1 MGRRFI
7 GTVNPRKDSRNR
19 TQHPQICPALAIA
32 TAAFLSFIPDSRK
45 CIEYG
50 PPKRG
55 GKRDKAFEVTILQ
68 VIMKPILNL
77 HQIRILS
84 IIHLV
89 KAKNHSLLL
98 TKKLENVLYNVDFPS
113 SNLLRNSSP
122 VFVKLVV
129 SHFRN
134 DHRQERTA
142 FLCIAGTLT
151 RLSYPNTTHRQYRLD
166 INHTNRQRPK
176 L

>member
-1 MGRRFI
+1 MFY
-7 GTVNPRKDSRNR
+7 NW
-19 TQHPQICPALAIA
+19 Q
-32 TAAFLSFIPDSRK
+32 AFLSFIPDSRK

-98 TKKLENVLYNVDFPS
+98 IKKLLMCHIMLVTVSFVD
-113 SNLLRNSSP
+113 
-122 VFVKLVV
+122 K
-129 SHFRN
+129 
-134 DHRQERTA
+134 
-142 FLCIAGTLT
+142 
-151 RLSYPNTTHRQYRLD
+151 
-166 INHTNRQRPK
+166 
-176 L
+176 